1 MLFQK
6 LMQPKVVT
14 RRDWP
19 QALSKLPAGDNA
31 VEVLQRILAL
41 QPNQPRA
48 IETLNQIAT
57 GYEKVA
63 LTWRDRGRPDQA
75 LAQVRNGLKA
85 QPTNARLLRL
95 EQQLR

>member
-1 MLFQK
+1 MAML
-6 LMQPKVVT
+6 
-14 RRDWP
+14 
-19 QALSKLPAGDNA
+19 G
-31 VEVLQRILAL
+31 
-41 QPNQPRA
+41 
-48 IETLNQIAT
+48 QIAD

-95 EQQLR
+95 EQALR

>member
-1 MLFQK
+1 MVEEFL
-6 LMQPKVVT
+6 LILQPKHARAT
-14 RRDWP
+14 E
-19 QALSKLPAGDNA
+19 L
-31 VEVLQRILAL
+31 LAK
-41 QPNQPRA
+41 
-48 IETLNQIAT
+48 IAN

-85 QPTNARLLRL
+85 QPTSARLLRL